1 MILIAIIIFWII
13 QRQSLIMNVWFH
25 FIIIIAEQIWF
36 KILILLHL
44 QVFCLRYWFCV
55 ITIFIIWILL
65 RNIFI
70 ASMMFV
76 ILAIAYDFLVQSL
89 LSAHHID
96 NIALLLPVHVHSY
109 DAGGARIL
117 QEDSL
122 DFLVRQILLTL
133 PHDFSALFLRSTW
146 RVIA

>member
-1 MILIAIIIFWII
+1 M
-13 QRQSLIMNVWFH
+13 H
-25 FIIIIAEQIWF
+25 
-36 KILILLHL
+36 LH
-44 QVFCLRYWFCV
+44 VFCLRYRFCV

-70 ASMMFV
+70 VSMMFV

-96 NIALLLPVHVHSY
+96 NIALLLPVPVHSY
-109 DAGGARIL
+109 DAGGARIF

-122 DFLVRQILLTL
+122 DFLVRQILLAL
-133 PHDFSALFLRSTW
+133 PHDFSALFLRST
-146 RVIA
+146 